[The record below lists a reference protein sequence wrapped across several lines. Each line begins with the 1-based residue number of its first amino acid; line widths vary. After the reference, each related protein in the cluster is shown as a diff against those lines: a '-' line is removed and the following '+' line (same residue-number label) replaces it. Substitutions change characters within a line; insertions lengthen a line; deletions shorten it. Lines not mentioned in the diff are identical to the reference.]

1 MVSFLSRKA
10 HFYSR
15 SLSFLKYSAFTMES
29 VTILH
34 SSTAEVKTGTCE
46 DHDLAMASRESA
58 QHASSIQNE
67 AYRQA
72 LSELAGELYVEAY
85 KSTMREAEERQR
97 KLWNV
102 SSE

>member
-1 MVSFLSRKA
+1 
-10 HFYSR
+10 
-15 SLSFLKYSAFTMES
+15 MES
-29 VTILH
+29 ETIAR
-34 SSTAEVKTGTCE
+34 SSAVCTNVVGCE
-46 DHDLAMASRESA
+46 DQDLAMASRESA

-85 KSTMREAEERQR
+85 KTTMRETVERQR
-97 KLWNV
+97 QLWNI